1 MLMALERQS
10 RPASDHREYA
20 TGVDARNSGFEQE
33 QIAQIQRARILAALF
48 DVVAKRGASGVT
60 VADVVSRAGVS
71 RRTFYELFVDREECL
86 AAAFEHALELAQARV
101 FAAIAS
107 EHSWLGRLRAG
118 LVAFLRFLDEAPKL
132 GGFLV
137 CESLSGPGLFA
148 CRSRVM
154 AQLATFVDEGRDE
167 GAFGADATLL
177 QAESS
182 VGGVLTI
189 LQNLMVGADRRERY
203 AKLAGPLT
211 AMVAMPYLGPE
222 RARRELER
230 EPQPVAVA
238 VQGEPRVL
246 VVDPLKAAG
255 LRLTYRTVRVLSAV
269 ARQPAASNRR
279 IGDLADV
286 ADQGQ
291 ISKLLRRLA
300 RAGLVENTDV
310 RPGQG
315 APNAWRL
322 TPAGEQLTKSIEQH
336 MQGPGEEQA
345 QTAPRTVS
353 QSTAG

>member
-1 MLMALERQS
+1 MLMALDRQP
-10 RPASDHREYA
+10 RPAPDRRERVA
-20 TGVDARNSGFEQE
+20 GVGAQGSGLEQE
-33 QIAQIQRARILAALF
+33 QIAQIQRARILAGLF

-101 FAAIAS
+101 SVAIAS
-107 EHSWLGRLRAG
+107 EYSWIGRLRAG

-137 CESLSGPGLFA
+137 CESISGGPGLFA

-154 AQLATFVDEGRDE
+154 AQLATFVDEGRDG

-177 QAESS
+177 QAEGS

-189 LQNLMVGADRRERY
+189 LQNLMVGADRREPY
-203 AKLAGPLT
+203 AMLAGPLT
-211 AMVAMPYLGPE
+211 AMIAMPYLGPE
-222 RARRELER
+222 RARHELER

-246 VVDPLKAAG
+246 VDPLKAAG
-255 LRLTYRTVRVLSAV
+255 LRLTYRTVRVLTAV

-279 IGDLADV
+279 IGDLAEV

-322 TPAGEQLTKSIEQH
+322 TPAGEQLTKSIAQH
-336 MQGPGEEQA
+336 MQGPGGEQA
-345 QTAPRTVS
+345 QTAPRTVG